1 MRFDDYLNSIP
12 LPALLVV
19 YRAVEWENFGIIT
32 IDSAQIYSTVDI
44 LLGGRRTAKPVRVEG
59 RPYTTIEQD
68 IVKKMA
74 DILLSDMS
82 SSFDPLSPVSFMFDR
97 IESNPRFAQI
107 TRPNSP
113 VLLVR
118 LRVDMEER
126 GGNIEI
132 LLPHATLEP
141 IRDLLVQ
148 LFMGEKFGQDS
159 VWERHLGREV
169 EQADIELEAVLDE
182 RKISLGEVVD
192 LKIGSTILLEVSPDD
207 PVRIKCGGVPVTTG
221 QIGRVGDKIAI
232 AVNEDIRQFREYL
245 REQGAIS

>member
-1 MRFDDYLNSIP
+1 M
-12 LPALLVV
+12 
-19 YRAVEWENFGIIT
+19 G
-32 IDSAQIYSTVDI
+32 DI
-44 LLGGRRTAKPVRVEG
+44 
-59 RPYTTIEQD
+59 
-68 IVKKMA
+68 M
-74 DILLSDMS
+74 LSDMS
-82 SSFDPLSPVSFMFDR
+82 SSFDPLSPVSFLFDR

-126 GGNIEI
+126 GGFIEI

-169 EQADIELEAVLDE
+169 GQADIELEAILDE
-182 RKISLGEVVD
+182 RQISLGEVVD
-192 LKIGSTILLEVSPDD
+192 LKIGSTILLDVSPDD
-207 PVRIKCGGVPVTTG
+207 PVRIKCGGVSVTTG
-221 QIGRVGDKIAI
+221 QVGRVGNRIAI
-232 AVNEDIRQFREYL
+232 AVNEDIRQFRELL
-245 REQGAIS
+245 REQGAI